1 MKNSNLSINL
11 KIIKLLTHEI
21 KKYPELRF
29 QQLLWK
35 CGIIGRNYND
45 QDELEIEDRFYE
57 NSKATFEKVNKVI
70 KEQEET
76 ELKNI
81 HKHSI
86 NNKIELETAEKCIC
100 IYCNAEFTYDKIKDW
115 IDNNTT
121 ALCPC
126 CGLDTVIDKSLI
138 KDKKQL
144 ENLYKKYFKVK

>member
-1 MKNSNLSINL
+1 MSNLKDTL
-11 KIIKLLTHEI
+11 KIIDILKNFA
-21 KKYPELRF
+21 KKHPDMRF
-29 QQLLWK
+29 QQILWAV
-35 CGIIGRNYND
+35 GIIGRSYND
-45 QDELEIEDRFYE
+45 SDELEIEDRFYE
-57 NSKATFEKVNKVI
+57 NSKATLEKVNKVI

-100 IYCNAEFTYDKIKDW
+100 IYCNAEFTYNKIKDW